1 MKKYYVLAIMLLL
14 VMTVTGIATANSLWD
29 DSKSMYADKVAFEKG
44 DILTVNITE
53 SSSAN
58 QQASTEASQNNQGNV
73 GAGTG
78 ILDFI
83 KSLGYNQSNSN
94 SASGTTNRSSNLDAT
109 MTVKVIEVLD
119 NDNLKISGTKEIN
132 VNGEKQK
139 IKLEGMVRPEDVTPQ
154 NTVEST
160 YLANVNIQYSGKGV
174 VGDKQRQGI
183 LSKVFDWLF

>member
-1 MKKYYVLAIMLLL
+1 MKKYYVLAIILFILCSGA
-14 VMTVTGIATANSLWD
+14 GITNANSLWD

-53 SSSAN
+53 NSSAN

-78 ILDFI
+78 ILNFI

-94 SASGTTNRSSNLDAT
+94 SASGNTSRSGNLDAT
-109 MTVKVIEVLD
+109 MTVKVVKVLK
-119 NDNLKISGTKEIN
+119 NGNLKIAGTKEIN
-132 VNGEKQK
+132 INGEKQK
-139 IKLEGMVRPEDVTPQ
+139 IELEGMVRPQDVKP
-154 NTVEST
+154 NNEVAST
-160 YLANVNIQYSGKGV
+160 YLANVNIEYSGRGV

-183 LSKVFDWLF
+183 ISKIFDWLF

>member
-1 MKKYYVLAIMLLL
+1 MKRYYVLVIILCLLFSG
-14 VMTVTGIATANSLWD
+14 VGITHANSLWD

-53 SSSAN
+53 NSSAN
-58 QQASTEASQNNQGNV
+58 QQASTEASQNNQANM

-78 ILDFI
+78 LLDFI

-94 SASGTTNRSSNLDAT
+94 SAAGNTSRSGNLNAT
-109 MTVKVIEVLD
+109 MTVKVVKVLE
-119 NDNLKISGTKEIN
+119 NGNLKIAGTKEIN

-139 IKLEGMVRPEDVTPQ
+139 IELEGMVRPRDVNP
-154 NTVEST
+154 NNKVDST
-160 YLANVNIQYSGKGV
+160 YLANVNIEYSGRGV

-183 LSKVFDWLF
+183 LTKIFDWLF

>member
-1 MKKYYVLAIMLLL
+1 MKKYYSLVIIVCLLFIS
-14 VMTVTGIATANSLWD
+14 TGTAGANSLWD
-29 DSKSMYADKVAFEKG
+29 DSESMYADKVAFEKG

-78 ILDFI
+78 VLDFI
-83 KSLGYNQSNSN
+83 KSLGYNQSNSD
-94 SASGTTNRSSNLDAT
+94 SASGTTSRSGNLSAT
-109 MTVKVIEVLD
+109 MTVKVVKLLE
-119 NDNLKISGTKEIN
+119 NGNLKIAGTKEIN

-139 IKLEGMVRPEDVTPQ
+139 IELEGTVRPEDVTPE

-160 YLANVNIQYSGKGV
+160 YLANVNIKFSGRGV
-174 VGDKQRQGI
+174 VGNKQRQGV
-183 LSKVFDWLF
+183 LSKIFDWLF